1 MRLACSMRVGMTV
14 AAVIACMALSGCMV
28 GPDFRRPEDQ
38 KTSAYT
44 STPLPEKTDSA
55 PGTAGTAQRFVSARE
70 IPAQWWEVFHSEP
83 LDRLIRLALA
93 ENPTVA
99 AAQASLRQARE
110 NLRAVTGVLYP
121 EVNANVSVTREKITN
136 ANFGQTGVS
145 NTFNLYNASVGVSY
159 GLDLF
164 GGARRELES
173 QSAQIQYQSFL
184 VEGTY
189 LALTANIVTAAVKE
203 ASLRAQIQATQDIVA
218 AQAKQLEVVERQLQ
232 IGSVAQSDVLAQR
245 TQLSQTRATL
255 PPLELDLAQTRHLL
269 AVLTGKLPSEAQ
281 LPEFT
286 LDGIQLPPDIPVSL
300 PSELARQ
307 RPDIRASEEL
317 LHSASAE
324 VGVATAN
331 LYPKISLSGSV
342 GPGTVKFGD
351 LFNGNS
357 TIWSLGANVMYPVF
371 HGGTLSAQ
379 RDAAIASYERA
390 VAQYRVTILQAFQ
403 NVADVLRALDF
414 DAHLLKAQSDA
425 AADAHASLDLTQKQF
440 QVGAVSYLLLLNA
453 ERQYHQT
460 RIALAQ
466 AQAARLAD
474 TAALF
479 QALGGGWWNR
489 PPQTVIPVAGKKD

>member
-1 MRLACSMRVGMTV
+1 MTV
-14 AAVIACMALSGCMV
+14 AAVIAALSGCMV
-28 GPDFRRPEDQ
+28 GPDFRHPEDP
-38 KTSAYT
+38 KTLAYT
-44 STPLPEKTDSA
+44 PTPLPEKTDSA
-55 PGTAGTAQRFVSARE
+55 PGIAGTAQHFVSARE

-83 LDRLIRLALA
+83 LDRLIRMALA

-99 AAQASLRQARE
+99 VALASLRQARE

-121 EVNANVSVTREKITN
+121 EVNANLAVTREKISN
-136 ANFGQTGVS
+136 ANFGQSGIS
-145 NTFNLYNASVGVSY
+145 NSFSLYNASVGVSY

-173 QSAQIQYQSFL
+173 QSAQIQYQNFL

-189 LALTANIVTAAVKE
+189 LTLTANIVTAAVKE

-218 AQAKQLEVVERQLQ
+218 AQAKQLEVVEQQLQ

-255 PPLELDLAQTRHLL
+255 PPLERDLAQTRHLL

-286 LDGIQLPPDIPVSL
+286 LDAIQLPPDIPVSL

-342 GPGTVKFGD
+342 GPNTVKFGD

-357 TIWSLGANVMYPVF
+357 TIWSLGANVLYPVF
-371 HGGTLSAQ
+371 HGGTLTAQ
-379 RDAAIASYERA
+379 RDAAIAVYERA
-390 VAQYRVTILQAFQ
+390 AAQYRVTVLQAFQ

-414 DAHLLKAQSDA
+414 DAHLLKAQSDT
-425 AADAHASLDLTQKQF
+425 AADALASLDLTQKQF

-460 RIALAQ
+460 RIALVQ

-489 PPQTVIPVAGKKD
+489 PPQTVTPVTAKKD